1 MMANAVEMQQLLMSM
16 DPSSNQFNVMKM
28 TNSGGSASPTSS
40 SGAPSSSSILAD
52 ADEKEQLLQS
62 QLIQSGIGANQWMSM
77 FLQQQQQNQQ
87 QNIPTETT
95 TSPTKL
101 KSELAEMIQS
111 PAAIMELLTNGNGE
125 LAKLA
130 AQLAQQNKSND
141 NDVEDQ
147 RDSSPS
153 PPPAVSLSSTLAAMG
168 LPTTSTSTGCS
179 AASTTSSVDSAA
191 SSVIVNGHVAP
202 QSSGEEDD
210 ITMQPIAKKQRIGDN
225 EAPMTPTSNAQL
237 MQSILAQIGL
247 QQHNQKQLKDNQE
260 MMLQQFFPQ
269 SLGLPLMFPSSIHS
283 QFSGM
288 QDFDALSALS
298 TPNKGSGVKRQYS
311 SNGKNYCD
319 ICNKEVCN
327 KYFLRT
333 HMLKMHGI
341 VIDEN
346 KTVIAN
352 IDTSIKE
359 REGELT
365 FRCDTCRT
373 MFKTRNQLRQ
383 HRQDVHGVLPLSTPR
398 NNQNKTS
405 LPSTPNGANNNSSTP
420 NSASMN
426 EEKCQM
432 CDKRVAPTM
441 MGLHVVQEHM
451 GSVAGNGSNG
461 TPDLTHVLSLL
472 NQAASRVQA
481 NSEEKDMSPFLDCT
495 DCSYKC
501 RDPKNME
508 VHMDRHEKMSEAKM
522 KTEDDED
529 VALKLTTEAALQMVV
544 QNQNQFDGDST
555 AAALNLTFK
564 NDGVKKEIKEENA
577 IGNQNH
583 ERNSHTS
590 GSISPSGSIPE
601 AFNSRIVGEKPFPT
615 QNFLIRC
622 NDDGGEFLT
631 EFLAKFPVRSVIEGP
646 RKIVFD
652 LLPTTAST

>member
-1 MMANAVEMQQLLMSM
+1 MNFPIPTSSIFQ
-16 DPSSNQFNVMKM
+16 SSNQFNVMKM

-52 ADEKEQLLQS
+52 ADEKEQFLQN
-62 QLIQSGIGANQWMSM
+62 QLIQSGLAGNQWMSM
-77 FLQQQQQNQQ
+77 LLQQQQQNMQ
-87 QNIPTETT
+87 TEA
-95 TSPTKL
+95 TSPTKP
-101 KSELAEMIQS
+101 KAELSDIIQN
-111 PAAIMELLTNGNGE
+111 PAAIMEFLNGNGD
-125 LAKLA
+125 LAKFA
-130 AQLAQQNKSND
+130 AQIAQNNKMNEND
-141 NDVEDQ
+141 TEDQ

-153 PPPAVSLSSTLAAMG
+153 PPPAVSLNSTLASMV

-179 AASTTSSVDSAA
+179 AASTTSSVDSAG
-191 SSVIVNGHVAP
+191 SSVIVNGHVAQ
-202 QSSGEEDD
+202 QSSVDDDD
-210 ITMQPIAKKQRIGDN
+210 ISTQPSAKKQKTG
-225 EAPMTPTSNAQL
+225 EETPVTPTSSAL
-237 MQSILAQIGL
+237 MQSLLAQMGFPNSL
-247 QQHNQKQLKDNQE
+247 QQQSQKQMKDNQD
-260 MMLQQFFPQ
+260 MMLQHLFPQ
-269 SLGLPLMFPSSIHS
+269 SMGLPIMFPSQLHS
-283 QFSGM
+283 QFAGM
-288 QDFDALSALS
+288 QDFDSLSALS

-405 LPSTPNGANNNSSTP
+405 VPSTPNGANSSSTP

-426 EEKCQM
+426 EDKCQY
-432 CDKRVAPTM
+432 CEKRVSPAM
-441 MGLHVVQEHM
+441 MGLHVLQDHM
-451 GSVAGNGSNG
+451 GNVAGAGSNG
-461 TPDLTHVLSLL
+461 TPDLTQVLSML
-472 NQAASRVQA
+472 NQAANRVHA
-481 NSEEKDMSPFLDCT
+481 NSEEKDLSPFLDCT
-495 DCSYKC
+495 ECSYKC

-508 VHMDRHEKMSEAKM
+508 VHQERHEKMSEAKM
-522 KTEDDED
+522 KTDEDED
-529 VALKLTTEAALQMVV
+529 VALKFTTEAALQMVV
-544 QNQNQFDGDST
+544 QNQNQFDGDSS

-564 NDGVKKEIKEENA
+564 NDSAKKEIKEENA

-590 GSISPSGSIPE
+590 GSISPTGSIPE
-601 AFNSRIVGEKPFPT
+601 AFVSRAITEKPFPT

-622 NDDGGEFLT
+622 NDECGEFLT
-631 EFLAKFPVRSVIEGP
+631 EFLAKFPVRSVIDGP

-652 LLPTTAST
+652 LLPTSAST